1 MCQRSTFLLR
11 HLTLICLVALV
22 ANKHENGIP
31 SFDPSHRLAE
41 NLKTGKC
48 SSRGDR
54 VHEDEA
60 LAFTRESGVHIRVKD
75 LLGDETATDRTH

>member
-1 MCQRSTFLLR
+1 MII
-11 HLTLICLVALV
+11 HLVTLV

-31 SFDPSHRLAE
+31 LFDLHRLAE
-41 NLKTGKC
+41 NLKMGKC

-60 LAFTRESGVHIRVKD
+60 LAFARESGMHIRVKN
-75 LLGDETATDRTH
+75 LLGDETATDQTY